1 MVFRPSV
8 AAAGILLV
16 TGLLA
21 APASA
26 NEQTMVRVN
35 TFPTARS
42 LPFFAGLAKG
52 IFAKHGLKVEVVFT
66 ENSRQQREGLA
77 AGKTDVVHSALDNAI
92 AMIEVAKH
100 DVVIVAGGDSGT
112 NEFYVQPEIK
122 SFADLRGRTI
132 VVDAPDTAYALLAKK
147 ILAQHGLKAGTDYTI
162 KPIGRGSMRL
172 KALADSKEHA
182 GGVLNLPYSIQ
193 AEKLGL
199 RSLGRMVDLLG
210 PYQAGGAF
218 VMRSWARANAAT
230 LERYLAAYVEALRW
244 ALDPANKGEAVALLA
259 EQLKLPR
266 DIAERSLALIADPAF
281 GFAPDARLSPEGFR
295 NMLALRTEVEG
306 GTVSPDRYLDLGYY
320 ERALARLSR

>member
-1 MVFRPSV
+1 MVFRSFV
-8 AAAGILLV
+8 AAGLLLT

-21 APASA
+21 VQADA
-26 NEQTMVRVN
+26 NEQTVVRVN

-52 IFAKHGLKVEVVFT
+52 VFAKHGLKVEVVYT

-92 AMIEVAKH
+92 AMIEVAKR

-122 SFADLRGRTI
+122 SFADMRGRI
-132 VVDAPDTAYALLAKK
+132 LVVDAPDTAYALLAKK
-147 ILAQHGLKAGTDYTI
+147 ILAQHGLKAGVDYTV

-172 KALADSKEHA
+172 QALAESKENA
-182 GGVLNLPYSIQ
+182 GGVLNLPYSLQ

-218 VMRSWARANAAT
+218 VMRPWALANGET
-230 LERYLAAYVEALRW
+230 LERYLAAYVESLRW
-244 ALDPANKGEAVALLA
+244 ALDPANKSEAVALLVA
-259 EQLKLPR
+259 QLKLPQ
-266 DIAERSLALIADPAF
+266 DVAERSLALIADPSF
-281 GFAPDARLSPEGFR
+281 GFAPDAKLNPEGFR
-295 NMLALRTEVEG
+295 NMLVLRTEVEG
-306 GTVSPDRYLDLGYY
+306 GTVTPERYLDLGYY